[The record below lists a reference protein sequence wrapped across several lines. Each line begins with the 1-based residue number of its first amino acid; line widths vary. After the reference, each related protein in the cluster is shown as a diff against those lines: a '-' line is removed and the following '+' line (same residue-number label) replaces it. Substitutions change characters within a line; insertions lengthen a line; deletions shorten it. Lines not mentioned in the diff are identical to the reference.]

1 MIAKNGMATVAL
13 LGAFALSGCA
23 GTKTYQDAGVYKGE
37 NYLLDVTWE
46 DGAVFR
52 TTYVSVNG
60 DKILTIDRE
69 ALRGTAE
76 NCQQTSFYVRRCV
89 FNTEYE
95 GRDVEVV
102 TTSDVQV
109 GQQNTYYSISFDG
122 TLIRRMTVPVF

>member
-1 MIAKNGMATVAL
+1 MIVKNGMATVAF

-46 DGAVFR
+46 DGVVFR

-60 DKILTIDRE
+60 DRILTIDRE
-69 ALRGTAE
+69 AFKSA
-76 NCQQTSFYVRRCV
+76 NCQKTSFYVSRCV

-102 TTSDVQV
+102 ATSDGQI
-109 GQQNTYYSISFDG
+109 GQQNTYYNISFDG
-122 TLIRRMTVPVF
+122 TLIRRMTVPIM